1 MRYANCARTC
11 LQKYETLKL
20 VRMLMDGYDRI
31 NVFKSG
37 RINTLS
43 KNVFSNKTANNNKPL
58 MVITT
63 ICIFIIQ

>member
-11 LQKYETLKL
+11 LQKYEMLKL
-20 VRMLMDGYDRI
+20 VRMLIDGYDRI
-31 NVFKSG
+31 NVFKIG
-37 RINTLS
+37 KINTLS
-43 KNVFSNKTANNNKPL
+43 KNVFSNKTANSNKPL